1 MKNTTKVIMGF
12 TMVFAVIVGLYS
24 FTWAADSKVIKIG
37 YTAPFTGA
45 AAEFGTNGWR
55 GIQLALDDVNKT
67 GIKIKGQT
75 YKIDIIRY
83 DSVCTPVDGV
93 ANMRKLAMEDKVVAV
108 LGDHCSSVC
117 TAIAPLCDEY
127 KTPGLTIE
135 CAADKVTK
143 PGNEFYF
150 RMRPSMSLIAPLAA
164 PKIAKKFQPKKI
176 GFLLVNDD
184 YGHSFA
190 NSLKEEFTKLG
201 VATAV
206 EEAFE
211 RGNTDFMVYLT
222 KIKDSKADMVLYVGT
237 TPEGAMILK
246 QAKELGITKNTAFIG
261 SEEMGEMELLSLAG
275 ASVVEGTYGIALWG
289 GVPAEFEKRVKD
301 KFNAPMHYAII
312 FGYDAL
318 RLVAKAIESA
328 QSLDSVKIKDA
339 MKKTDY
345 QGYQGHIKFENFDGF
360 KNQGR
365 YVPTIVQWSKGKRQV
380 VEVK

>member
-12 TMVFAVIVGLYS
+12 ALVFAMTVGLYS
-24 FTWAADSKVIKIG
+24 LTWSADSKVIKIG

-55 GIQLALDDVNKT
+55 GIQLALYDINKK
-67 GIKIKGQT
+67 GIKIKGET

-83 DSVCTPVDGV
+83 DSICTPVEGV
-93 ANMRKLAMEDKVVAV
+93 ANMRKFAMEDKVVAV

-143 PGNEFYF
+143 PGHEFYF

-184 YGHSFA
+184 YGHSFTS
-190 NSLKEEFTKLG
+190 SLKAEFTKLG
-201 VATAV
+201 IPTVA

-222 KIKDSKADMVLYVGT
+222 KIKDAKVDMVLYVGT

-246 QAKELGITKNTAFIG
+246 QAKELGITKNTAFLG

-289 GVPAEFEKRVKD
+289 SVPAAFEKRVKD

-318 RLVAKAIESA
+318 QLVAKAIESA

-339 MKKTDY
+339 MKKTAY

-365 YVPTIVQWSKGKRQV
+365 FLPTIVQWSKGKRLV